1 MADAWLK
8 IQPNNGKGNLQISV
22 SSLTPH
28 TGRVQRQTTD
38 TANVIN
44 DTSKQIKININQA
57 PKPAFTRFMSNIITV
72 DHTYQFVKT
81 IKITT
86 NASGIKSASGT
97 NMNNFRVVDLDDG
110 RGYEVPYNYKNDP
123 GANNEF
129 ETLFLIDVYGNYT
142 LNDRE
147 CVLTITDTSNNT
159 VSYEF
164 TQTGINIGISKMTI
178 GTDFIIR

>member
-8 IQPNNGKGNLQISV
+8 IQPNSGKGNLQISV

-28 TGRVQRQTTD
+28 TGRIQRQTTD

-44 DTSKQIKININQA
+44 DISKQIKININQA
-57 PKPAFTRFMSNIITV
+57 PKPAFTQFMSNIITI
-72 DHTYQFVKT
+72 DYTYQYVNI

-86 NASGIKSASGT
+86 NARGVKSASGT
-97 NMNNFRVVDLDDG
+97 NMNNFRVMDLDDV
-110 RGYEVPYNYKNDP
+110 GYELPYNYKNDP

-129 ETLFLIDVYGNYT
+129 ETLFLIDALGNYT

-147 CVLTITDTSNNT
+147 SVLNIEDTEGNK
-159 VSYEF
+159 VSY
-164 TQTGINIGISKMTI
+164 TLIQKGIDVGIDNMTI
-178 GTDFIIR
+178 ETDFIIR

>member
-8 IQPNNGKGNLQISV
+8 IQPNSGKGNLQISV

-28 TGRVQRQTTD
+28 TGRIQRQALS

-44 DTSKQIKININQA
+44 DTSKNIKLNINQN
-57 PKPAFTRFMSNIITV
+57 PKTAFTKFMSNKITI
-72 DHTYQFVKT
+72 DYTYQFVNT

-86 NASGIKSASGT
+86 NARGVKSASGT
-97 NMNNFRVVDLDDG
+97 NMNNFRVVDLDG
-110 RGYEVPYNYKNDP
+110 IGYEVPYNYKDDP

-129 ETLFLIDVYGNYT
+129 ETLFLIDALPNYT

-147 CVLTITDTSNNT
+147 SVLNIEDTEGNK
-159 VSYEF
+159 VSYTL
-164 TQTGINIGISKMTI
+164 TQKGIDVGIANMTI
-178 GTDFIIR
+178 GKDFIIR

>member
-8 IQPNNGKGNLQISV
+8 IQPNSGKGNLRISV

-28 TGRVQRQTTD
+28 TGRIQRQTIS

-44 DTSKQIKININQA
+44 DTSKNIKLNINQA
-57 PKPAFTRFMSNIITV
+57 PKKAFTTFMNNKITI
-72 DHTYQFVKT
+72 DYTYQFVNT

-86 NASGIKSASGT
+86 NARGVKSASGT
-97 NMNNFRVVDLDDG
+97 NMNNFRVVDLDGLAYDL
-110 RGYEVPYNYKNDP
+110 PYNYKDDP

-129 ETLFLIDVYGNYT
+129 ETLFLIDALPNYT

-147 CVLTITDTSNNT
+147 SVLNIEDTEGNK
-159 VSYEF
+159 VSYTL
-164 TQTGINIGISKMTI
+164 TQKGIDVGISNMTI
-178 GTDFIIR
+178 GKDFIIR

>member
-8 IQPNNGKGNLQISV
+8 IQPNSGKGNLQISV

-28 TGRVQRQTTD
+28 TGRIQRQTLS

-44 DTSKQIKININQA
+44 DTSKNIKLNINQA
-57 PKPAFTRFMSNIITV
+57 PKTAFTTFMNNKITI
-72 DHTYQFVKT
+72 DYTYQFVNT

-129 ETLFLIDVYGNYT
+129 ETLFLIDALPNYT

-147 CVLTITDTSNNT
+147 SVLNIEDTEGNK
-159 VSYEF
+159 VSYTL
-164 TQTGINIGISKMTI
+164 TQKGIDVGIANMTI